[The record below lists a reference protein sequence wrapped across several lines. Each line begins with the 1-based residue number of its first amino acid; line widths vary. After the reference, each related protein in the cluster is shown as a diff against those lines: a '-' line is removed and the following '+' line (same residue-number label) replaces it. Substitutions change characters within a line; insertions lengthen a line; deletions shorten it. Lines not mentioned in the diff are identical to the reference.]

1 MMVRY
6 LALLLAAALALSGP
20 AALAGDAS
28 RIVSIGGAVTEI
40 LYALGAHK
48 NIVGID
54 STSVYPPRAL
64 TEKPN
69 VGYMRQLSAEGVL
82 GLRPSLILASEGS
95 GPRETLAVLKAAQ
108 VPITIVPDV
117 FSGDGILEK
126 VRVVA
131 NAVGAT
137 ERGGCIIDAVRADLQ
152 QLGKLR
158 SKVARPKRIMFVLSI
173 VGGRA
178 MVSGNHTAA
187 DGIIAMAGGV
197 NAVADYE
204 GYKTLT
210 DEAIIAARPDI
221 VLTIERGGPNPVGA
235 QELFAL
241 PAFSATPA
249 AAKSGFIAMDG
260 LYLLGFGPRTARA
273 ARDLTL
279 KLYPELAGSVTDTAA
294 KTCPD

>member
-1 MMVRY
+1 
-6 LALLLAAALALSGP
+6 
-20 AALAGDAS
+20 
-28 RIVSIGGAVTEI
+28 
-40 LYALGAHK
+40 
-48 NIVGID
+48 
-54 STSVYPPRAL
+54 
-64 TEKPN
+64 
-69 VGYMRQLSAEGVL
+69 
-82 GLRPSLILASEGS
+82 
-95 GPRETLAVLKAAQ
+95 
-108 VPITIVPDV
+108 VPITAVRDV
-117 FSGDGILEK
+117 FSGEGIVEK

-131 NAVGAT
+131 DAVGAT
-137 ERGGCIIDAVRADLQ
+137 ERGACIIEAVRGDLD

-197 NAVADYE
+197 NAVADYD

-210 DEAIIAARPDI
+210 DEAIIAARPD
-221 VLTIERGGPNPVGA
+221 VVSTIERGGPNPVAA

-249 AAKSGFIAMDG
+249 AVRKGFIARDG

-279 KLYPELAGSVTDTAA
+279 RLYPDLAASVTEPAA

>member
-1 MMVRY
+1 MMLRY
-6 LALLLAAALALSGP
+6 LGLLVSAALALSGS
-20 AALAGDAS
+20 AAAGDAS

-40 LYALGAHK
+40 LYALGADK
-48 NIVGID
+48 NIVGVD
-54 STSVYPPRAL
+54 STSVYPQRAL

-95 GPRETLAVLKAAQ
+95 GPRETIAVLKAAQ
-108 VPITIVPDV
+108 VPIIVVPDV
-117 FSGDGILEK
+117 FSGEGIIEK

-137 ERGGCIIDAVRADLQ
+137 ERGACIADAVRGDLD

-158 SKVARPKRIMFVLSI
+158 GQVTRPKRVMFVLSI

-178 MVSGNHTAA
+178 MVSGKHTAA

-197 NAVADYE
+197 NAVTDYE

-221 VLTIERGGPNPVGA
+221 VLTIERGGPNPVGPR
-235 QELFAL
+235 ELFGL

-249 AAKSGFIAMDG
+249 AAKSSFIAMDG

-279 KLYPELAGSVTDTAA
+279 KLYPELAGRVTDTAV